1 MQNSTRSSWRN
12 IVVTTF
18 VAFIAS
24 NAQGKL
30 TAAEADRLGK
40 DLTPVGA
47 ERAGNPQGSIPAWS
61 GGITKAPTGW
71 NREEGY
77 ANPFEGEAARF
88 IITGQNA
95 EQYREG
101 LAPGVT
107 ALLKRNPNFRM
118 PVYPT
123 HRTAGFPKDV
133 TDTAKAQA
141 TQVDIQ
147 GFGVTNLGGSTVPFP
162 IPKTG
167 LEAIWNHLL
176 RYTGGGVERA
186 GHSFPVRPN
195 GDTYKIGFHA
205 YRIYDQNMD
214 VQTPNRLYSAMGS
227 FIEPA
232 SLKGTTFLVHEPI
245 DQVAEK
251 RSAWIYNAGARR
263 VRRAPDLGYDGIN
276 DGSEGLVTTDQV
288 DGYNGAPDRYD
299 WKLQGKRELFVPYN
313 TYTMGDKKLKYSD
326 IVMKGT
332 VNPNYMRYELHR
344 VWVVEATLKPGQSH
358 IYAKRFFYLDED
370 SWAVLMEET
379 YTGRG
384 DLWRVALHGQ
394 VQYYDVPFPGY
405 RFGMI
410 HDLDT
415 GGYIVGGLDNELKT
429 MIKFNVKG
437 KIADF
442 QADALR
448 RAGGSGGAK

>member
-1 MQNSTRSSWRN
+1 MTSSTKR
-12 IVVTTF
+12 IFLGPLGIALAMTMTLTTITH
-18 VAFIAS
+18 AKI
-24 NAQGKL
+24 
-30 TAAEADRLGK
+30 TAAEAERLGK

-47 ERAGNPQGSIPAWS
+47 ERAGNAAGSIPAWT
-61 GGITKAPTGW
+61 GGMTKAPAGW
-71 NREEGY
+71 NRADGY
-77 ANPFEGEAARF
+77 ANPFAEEKPRF
-88 IITGQNA
+88 TITAQNMD
-95 EQYREG
+95 QYRDG

-123 HRTAGFPKDV
+123 HRTAAMPKEVSDL
-133 TDTAKAQA
+133 AKAQA

-147 GFGVTNLGGSTVPFP
+147 GFGVMNLGGSNIPFP
-162 IPKTG
+162 IPKNG
-167 LEAIWNHLL
+167 LEAMWNHLL
-176 RYTGGGVERA
+176 RFTGGGVERE

-195 GDTYKIGFHA
+195 GDTFRIGFRA
-205 YRIYDQNMD
+205 FRIYDQNMD

-227 FIEPA
+227 FIEPP

-245 DQVAEK
+245 DQVAER

-276 DGSEGLVTTDQV
+276 DGSEGLITTDQV

-299 WKLQGKRELFVPYN
+299 WKLIGKRELFVPYN
-313 TYTMGDKKLKYSD
+313 TYEIGSKKLKYTD

-332 VNPNYMRYELHR
+332 VNPAVMRYELHR
-344 VWVVEATLKPGQSH
+344 MWIVEGVLKPGQSH
-358 IYAKRFFYLDED
+358 IYAKRTFYLDED

-405 RFGMI
+405 RFGMV
-410 HDLDT
+410 HDLDS
-415 GGYIVGGLDNELKT
+415 GGYIVGGLDNELKSVV
-429 MIKFNVKG
+429 KFNVKG
-437 KIADF
+437 KITDF
-442 QADALR
+442 QPDALR
-448 RAGGSGGAK
+448 RAGGTK